1 MKNIETLLLPLD
13 QILASLSKK
22 TTKFMLDIKES
33 PSKGMLSH
41 LIGYTQIIL
50 KRLVVTI
57 GHWDTYCDSY

>member
-41 LIGYTQIIL
+41 LIGYMQII
-50 KRLVVTI
+50 
-57 GHWDTYCDSY
+57 